1 MENAKVYVDVLVN
14 FDKDGTMSPVDFIW
28 EDGEEYHVDRILARE
43 RLCYS
48 IIELSFMHST
58 LYREI

>member
-28 EDGEEYHVDRILARE
+28 EEIGRAHV
-43 RLCYS
+43 
-48 IIELSFMHST
+48 
-58 LYREI
+58 